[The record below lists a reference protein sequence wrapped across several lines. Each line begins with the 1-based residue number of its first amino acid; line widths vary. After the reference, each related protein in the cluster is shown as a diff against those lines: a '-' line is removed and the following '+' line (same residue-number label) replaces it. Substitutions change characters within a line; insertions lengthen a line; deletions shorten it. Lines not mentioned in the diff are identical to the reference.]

1 MRDKKDNYDY
11 FGDDFEVTYTGD
23 LPEIRLDDD
32 TEEFGDAWEN
42 EEAYREPP
50 RRRAKNQSREESG
63 RRQENRS
70 REDSGRRQEKRSRPE
85 EELVSQIRR
94 PVRTGTKAVEKLTHF
109 VLRPAP
115 IVFAAVITLIT
126 AFSFWDGF
134 TSYGGL
140 YALPAEQQATVYA
153 YLAVAGLLLLWELS
167 SFFFALSGFWSGTG
181 RGLTFFILVYVCSWI
196 ASVAG
201 NLVPENIVMVE
212 GIRAGLAEFGSLYPM
227 FFPFCVGGLV
237 TCIAKQFLRK

>member
-32 TEEFGDAWEN
+32 TEEFGDVWEN

-63 RRQENRS
+63 RRQEKRS

-94 PVRTGTKAVEKLTHF
+94 PVRTGTKAVEKLTRF

-134 TSYGGL
+134 TSYGDL
-140 YALPAEQQATVYA
+140 SALPAEQQATVYA

-167 SFFFALSGFWSGTG
+167 SFFFALSGFWTGTG